1 MRWDSLFEDL
11 EAQLDAAD
19 AAELDA
25 EVRERS
31 RLEAAKLLLTER
43 LLAAVGHPV
52 SIQTRGAGVIRG
64 ALVQVLPEWLL
75 VVDGASDVLVPLSA
89 VLVVSGLGAATA
101 PPDEGTVARRLTL
114 GYALRGLA
122 RSRVGVAVVLADGG
136 VVHGTIDRVG
146 ADFLEISEH
155 PPGEARRSG
164 LVRAVRTVPFAAVGA
179 VRST

>member
-1 MRWDSLFEDL
+1 MRWDALFEDL
-11 EAQLDAAD
+11 EAQLDAAE

-31 RLEAAKLLLTER
+31 RLEAAKLLLADR
-43 LLAAVGHPV
+43 LAAAEGHPV

-64 ALVQVLPEWLL
+64 TLTQVLPEWLL
-75 VVDGASDVLVPLSA
+75 VVDGASDVLVPTSA
-89 VLVVSGLGAATA
+89 VLVVSGLGSATA
-101 PPDEGTVARRLTL
+101 APAQGAVAGRLTL

-122 RSRVGVAVVLADGG
+122 RTRAGVAVVLVDGG

-146 ADFLEISEH
+146 ADFFEISEH
-155 PPGEARRSG
+155 PPGEARRAG
-164 LVRAVRTVPFAAVGA
+164 LVRAVRTVPFGAVGA